1 MPNPYFERTE
11 KTERPRFRGDNCL
24 DCTLFNQNFHP
35 RFESRDRMDKDRA
48 AKALARSKKAMR
60 ASVELYQIAKVQAA
74 AADFVPAPQW
84 W

>member
-1 MPNPYFERTE
+1 
-11 KTERPRFRGDNCL
+11 
-24 DCTLFNQNFHP
+24 
-35 RFESRDRMDKDRA
+35 MDKDRA